1 MAGMSPKSLMRK
13 AKMPGDSQTQAIL
26 MAVDESHWFTLALS
40 VACAFVFTVR
50 RLRTLNK
57 HSSMAAQPN
66 QAQNATVAG
75 ALARLESL
83 QRGTEERMGNNIA
96 LGGATTSL
104 ALASAGSVAAHR
116 IQIVQTLDAL
126 EGGGAG
132 GDGEEPP
139 PKKAKKAKKAE
150 EADQKFEIVMELL
163 VAMMGE
169 VDGVKAW
176 LALRAPACALDS
188 AGITSRL
195 P

>member
-1 MAGMSPKSLMRK
+1 MQTETTLRL
-13 AKMPGDSQTQAIL
+13 AKN
-26 MAVDESHWFTLALS
+26 V
-40 VACAFVFTVR
+40 
-50 RLRTLNK
+50 
-57 HSSMAAQPN
+57 
-66 QAQNATVAG
+66 
-75 ALARLESL
+75 
-83 QRGTEERMGNNIA
+83 A
-96 LGGATTSL
+96 LGGGVTKL
-104 ALASAGSVAAHR
+104 ALEVAGSVAAAR
-116 IQIVQTLDAL
+116 TQMEQTLDAL
-126 EGGGAG
+126 ESGGAG

-163 VAMMGE
+163 VTMIGE

>member
-26 MAVDESHWFTLALS
+26 NGILVDESHWFTLALS
-40 VACAFVFTVR
+40 VACAFVFTGC

-57 HSSMAAQPN
+57 HSSMAAKPN
-66 QAQNATVAG
+66 QDQNAAVSG

-83 QRGTEERMGNNIA
+83 QRGAEERMGNNIA
-96 LGGATTSL
+96 VGGATTGL
-104 ALASAGSVAAHR
+104 ALAAAGTVAAQR
-116 IQIVQTLDAL
+116 IQIDQALDAL

-132 GDGEEPP
+132 GDGEQPQR
-139 PKKAKKAKKAE
+139 KKAKK
-150 EADQKFEIVMELL
+150 ADQKFEIVMELL

-169 VDGVKAW
+169 VDGVKAY

-195 P
+195 Q

>member
-1 MAGMSPKSLMRK
+1 MG
-13 AKMPGDSQTQAIL
+13 IL
-26 MAVDESHWFTLALS
+26 VDESHWFTLALS

-57 HSSMAAQPN
+57 HSSMAEQPKKI
-66 QAQNATVAG
+66 QNAAVADVLAMCQDFQSGTAKRTAEGIVVGG
-75 ALARLESL
+75 AISGVAQAEALRGATARIQARQALEALES
-83 QRGTEERMGNNIA
+83 
-96 LGGATTSL
+96 
-104 ALASAGSVAAHR
+104 
-116 IQIVQTLDAL
+116 
-126 EGGGAG
+126 GGAG

-139 PKKAKKAKKAE
+139 HKKAKK
-150 EADQKFEIVMELL
+150 ADQKFEIVMELL

-169 VDGVKAW
+169 VDGVKAY